1 MEPQRK
7 LLYKILA
14 VVAGVVLIGV
24 GLNDNHHLSRLK
36 RFGSTAEVIPPDSYT
51 DHSQNGSHTFTGVIR
66 FKTDGGSEVTQNH
79 EIPSKALDS
88 MKAGD
93 KVLVYY
99 DPKDPTDF
107 VFAQEDTDYIVPGAG
122 VALIIGALVFI

>member
-1 MEPQRK
+1 MQPQRK
-7 LLYKILA
+7 ILYKILA
-14 VVAGVVLIGV
+14 VIAGIAFIGV
-24 GLNDNHHLSRLK
+24 SLNENHHLSRLK

-51 DHSQNGSHTFTGVIR
+51 DHSQNGSHTYTGEIR
-66 FKTDGGSEVTQNH
+66 FKTDAGNEIKENH
-79 EIPSKALDS
+79 SIPSKALDS

-107 VFAQEDTDYIVPGAG
+107 VFAQEESDYLMPAAG
-122 VALIIGALVFI
+122 VAVIIGALIFL